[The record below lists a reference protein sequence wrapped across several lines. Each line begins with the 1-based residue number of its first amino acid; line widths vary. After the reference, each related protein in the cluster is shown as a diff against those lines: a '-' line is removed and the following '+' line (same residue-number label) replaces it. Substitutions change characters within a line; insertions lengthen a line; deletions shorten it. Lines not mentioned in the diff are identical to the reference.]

1 MNTPGHTQCSTQCPA
16 GSKYSAHFKRYY
28 IIGENKEN
36 IHALQ
41 ADQTDLKSEAISL
54 LSEWSSLNDF
64 IPDS

>member
-1 MNTPGHTQCSTQCPA
+1 MNTPRHTQFSTQCPA
-16 GSKYSAHFKRYY
+16 VSKYSANFKQYY

-36 IHALQ
+36 IHALK
-41 ADQTDLKSEAISL
+41 ADQTDLKSEAIFL